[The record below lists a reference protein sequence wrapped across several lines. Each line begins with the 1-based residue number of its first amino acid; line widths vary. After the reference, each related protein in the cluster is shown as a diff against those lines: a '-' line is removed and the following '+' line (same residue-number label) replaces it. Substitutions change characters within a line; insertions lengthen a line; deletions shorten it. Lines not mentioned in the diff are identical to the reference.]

1 MKKEEKLVLIEELK
15 NLNKLY
21 KENKINIKE
30 AEKRFD
36 DFYKKKYRDS
46 YFRISDMNK
55 IKNLKDE
62 YLLNIDDENYDEIE
76 ENIYPLESF
85 KDNEIKKEI
94 IDFFEKRKDSNYK
107 KNLVIEH
114 RSRIGTRSLCYSIMN
129 KLNLSYNTILG
140 NYINR
145 FDFRSIYYNNNTDV
159 NIFFHEAK
167 ELTKNDFL
175 KKILDRED
183 FVIKPHY
190 EPIRI
195 INMKDKLNIFLCD
208 YVPFLY
214 GIKNIEIINYV
225 NEKCKFIKID
235 YEKIGGK
242 LYIDEKN

>member
-1 MKKEEKLVLIEELK
+1 
-15 NLNKLY
+15 
-21 KENKINIKE
+21 
-30 AEKRFD
+30 
-36 DFYKKKYRDS
+36 
-46 YFRISDMNK
+46 
-55 IKNLKDE
+55 
-62 YLLNIDDENYDEIE
+62 
-76 ENIYPLESF
+76 
-85 KDNEIKKEI
+85 
-94 IDFFEKRKDSNYK
+94 
-107 KNLVIEH
+107 
-114 RSRIGTRSLCYSIMN
+114 MN

>member
-107 KNLVIEH
+107 KNLVI
-114 RSRIGTRSLCYSIMN
+114 
-129 KLNLSYNTILG
+129 
-140 NYINR
+140 
-145 FDFRSIYYNNNTDV
+145 
-159 NIFFHEAK
+159 
-167 ELTKNDFL
+167 
-175 KKILDRED
+175 
-183 FVIKPHY
+183 
-190 EPIRI
+190 
-195 INMKDKLNIFLCD
+195 
-208 YVPFLY
+208 
-214 GIKNIEIINYV
+214 
-225 NEKCKFIKID
+225 
-235 YEKIGGK
+235 
-242 LYIDEKN
+242 